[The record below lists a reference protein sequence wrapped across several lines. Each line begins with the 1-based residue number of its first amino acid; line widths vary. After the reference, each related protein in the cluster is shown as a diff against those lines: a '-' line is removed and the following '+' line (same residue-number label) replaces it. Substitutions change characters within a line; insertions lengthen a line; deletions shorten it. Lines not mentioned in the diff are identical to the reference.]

1 MHDDR
6 DPSVVGRADT
16 HFLQNVM
23 VHSGFGIIF
32 PTGQGVVAF
41 CSAAIATCA
50 CAAYECKRKMICDMI
65 DYKTL
70 VSTLSVNG
78 NHAQILFV
86 RAIRVEVKLI
96 SNTEHGKVLLYKY
109 CDQRCNGDVTVKDV
123 ICNGVLHEDQQ
134 TRVREVYHEDLSG
147 NSQLWDEDKPL
158 KQVPLYEGMVKL
170 QVILAAAGGAAAGGA
185 AAQP

>member
-1 MHDDR
+1 MTIGTHPWSDA
-6 DPSVVGRADT
+6 ADT

-134 TRVREVYHEDLSG
+134 TPFLRLRVVLLRAVLLR
-147 NSQLWDEDKPL
+147 NPN
-158 KQVPLYEGMVKL
+158 
-170 QVILAAAGGAAAGGA
+170 IIR
-185 AAQP
+185 

>member
-1 MHDDR
+1 
-6 DPSVVGRADT
+6 
-16 HFLQNVM
+16 
-23 VHSGFGIIF
+23 
-32 PTGQGVVAF
+32 
-41 CSAAIATCA
+41 
-50 CAAYECKRKMICDMI
+50 MI

-134 TRVREVYHEDLSG
+134 TPFLRLRVVLLRAVLLR
-147 NSQLWDEDKPL
+147 NPN
-158 KQVPLYEGMVKL
+158 
-170 QVILAAAGGAAAGGA
+170 IIR
-185 AAQP
+185 

>member
-1 MHDDR
+1 MHDD
-6 DPSVVGRADT
+6 
-16 HFLQNVM
+16 LQNVM
-23 VHSGFGIIF
+23 VHSGFGVIF

>member
-1 MHDDR
+1 
-6 DPSVVGRADT
+6 
-16 HFLQNVM
+16 
-23 VHSGFGIIF
+23 
-32 PTGQGVVAF
+32 
-41 CSAAIATCA
+41 
-50 CAAYECKRKMICDMI
+50 MICDMI

>member
-1 MHDDR
+1 MTIGTHPWSDA
-6 DPSVVGRADT
+6 ADT

-50 CAAYECKRKMICDMI
+50 CAAYECKRKMI

-86 RAIRVEVKLI
+86 RAIRVEVKLSLMKLI
-96 SNTEHGKVLLYKY
+96 LHSHLLIQMQQIHKL
-109 CDQRCNGDVTVKDV
+109 VT
-123 ICNGVLHEDQQ
+123 I
-134 TRVREVYHEDLSG
+134 
-147 NSQLWDEDKPL
+147 QL
-158 KQVPLYEGMVKL
+158 M
-170 QVILAAAGGAAAGGA
+170 QVIKLILSLLKSVHFLWVRF
-185 AAQP
+185 

>member
-1 MHDDR
+1 MTIGTHPWSD
-6 DPSVVGRADT
+6 ADT

-32 PTGQGVVAF
+32 PTWQGVVAF